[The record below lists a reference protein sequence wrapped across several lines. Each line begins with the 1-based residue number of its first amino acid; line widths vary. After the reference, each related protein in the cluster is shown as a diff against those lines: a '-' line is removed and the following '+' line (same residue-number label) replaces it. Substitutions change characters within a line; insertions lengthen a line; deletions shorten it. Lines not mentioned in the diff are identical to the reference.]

1 MTPLLIAIQN
11 TDTEIVHCLLRA
23 GASVRDSPVAL
34 NAAIAVGQIDIVVLL
49 MKYGANPAL
58 KNGAGRTSFELL
70 QRPEQND
77 IEEVMRNTKEIEI
90 PTFQKARLAFLGQ
103 PAATL
108 GDLLDRLPPG
118 PPRRTVAPY
127 SVTRL

>member
-23 GASVRDSPVAL
+23 GVSVRDSPVAL
-34 NAAIAVGQIDIVVLL
+34 NAAIAVGHIDIVALL
-49 MKYGANPAL
+49 MRYGANPAL
-58 KNGAGRTSFELL
+58 KNRGGRTSFDLL

-77 IEEVMRNTKEIEI
+77 IEEVMRNTREIEA
-90 PTFQKARLAFLGQ
+90 PTFKKGRLAFLSQ

-108 GDLLDRLPPG
+108 GDLLDRLPPA
-118 PPRRTVAPY
+118 PPKRTIAPYTVAK
-127 SVTRL
+127 L